1 MRSCCF
7 AGTAAGSDCGTRSNS
22 ICRSRCEDVKENGTR
37 ISKEG
42 HGHDVKKDLD
52 LARSRIYVSGSSQKK
67 FHTCSANAEQPQ
79 DLDARAS
86 EAS

>member
-1 MRSCCF
+1 M
-7 AGTAAGSDCGTRSNS
+7 
-22 ICRSRCEDVKENGTR
+22 CRSRCEDVKENGTR

-42 HGHDVKKDLD
+42 HGHDVKRDLD
-52 LARSRIYVSGSSQKK
+52 LARSRTFQGSSQKK